1 MWKLTLLEECHSVKT
16 ILPNLCPCTSYNI
29 EENSSKHNIFAIIIQ
44 RRNSRFALYFT
55 ERIAE
60 MIAIPRGRA
69 ASRRKPERNPNLSAT
84 PARRKGKENEPIPV
98 NVIIIPTAVLE

>member
-1 MWKLTLLEECHSVKT
+1 M
-16 ILPNLCPCTSYNI
+16 
-29 EENSSKHNIFAIIIQ
+29 
-44 RRNSRFALYFT
+44 

-69 ASRRKPERNPNLSAT
+69 ASRRKPERSPNLSAT

-98 NVIIIPTAVLE
+98 DVVIIPTAVLE